1 MLRMIIHYSK
11 LLIPRMIL
19 ENNSMRVLNRF
30 NRFATLK
37 YENYFPLIEI
47 GKNFQRVSLSM
58 QYPRNELLLRK

>member
-1 MLRMIIHYSK
+1 MIIHYSK

-30 NRFATLK
+30 ATLE
-37 YENYFPLIEI
+37 YENYFPLTIEI

>member
-30 NRFATLK
+30 ATLE
-37 YENYFPLIEI
+37 YENYFPLTIEI

-58 QYPRNELLLRK
+58 Q